1 MAPAGVFFAGWG
13 FTNRDWLQDVWGK
26 RAVVIAILVGALLSA
41 LLSPA
46 LAIASASAFL
56 LSELLDFAIYTP
68 LKAKHWLG
76 AVVLSNTAG
85 TIVDSAVF
93 LWLAFGS
100 FDYFVGQVV
109 GKSYITLLFVLG
121 VYIYRKYTH
130 VSKLSHVKYPT

>member
-26 RAVVIAILVGALLSA
+26 RAVIIAILVGALLFA
-41 LLSPA
+41 LLSPTLA
-46 LAIASASAFL
+46 LASASAFL

-76 AVVLSNTAG
+76 AVVVSNTLGAV
-85 TIVDSAVF
+85 IDSVVF

-100 FDYFVGQVV
+100 LDFFLGQFV
-109 GKSYITLLFVLG
+109 GKSYVTLVFVGLVYLFKSSTF
-121 VYIYRKYTH
+121 RKK
-130 VSKLSHVKYPT
+130 SAA